1 MVDWEGD
8 NVPVP
13 VGNIVGVRLGVL
25 VGPVKVGIEV
35 GVLVEDKLGAV
46 GDGERD
52 AEKVVVGVT
61 EGRDGVA
68 VGLGGEG
75 DGVHVVGLWEGE
87 QVKHVPVLDTV
98 DTVSERVLPVIEPE
112 AVQEVG
118 VAVAVAVVVWLRL

>member
-1 MVDWEGD
+1 MGVGGGRERLPEG
-8 NVPVP
+8 VP
-13 VGNIVGVRLGVL
+13 VGVAVGVPSV
-25 VGPVKVGIEV
+25 
-35 GVLVEDKLGAV
+35 AV
-46 GDGERD
+46 AGRVH
-52 AEKVVVGVT
+52 EKVVVGVT